1 MTSTEIERGTLTIRT
16 GLQPGDIGTVVKRHG
31 QLYAEEYGWSVEF
44 EALVATIAGGL
55 LDHYDPAR
63 ERHWIAEIDGQF
75 AGCIFLVRVTDEQAK
90 LRMLL
95 VEPSARG
102 FGLGKRLVADCIEF
116 AREAGYRSITLWT
129 NDVLTAARAIYA
141 KFDFTLV
148 HAEPQPQ
155 FGVDLVSETWELNF
169 SDIEPQVET
178 RG

>member
-16 GLQPGDIGTVVKRHG
+16 ELQPGDIGTVVKRHG
-31 QLYAEEYGWSVEF
+31 ELYAEEYGWSIEF

-63 ERHWIAEIDGQF
+63 ERHWIAEIDGKF

-102 FGLGKRLVADCIEF
+102 YGLGKRLVGDCIEF

-129 NDVLTAARAIYA
+129 NDVLTSARAIYA
-141 KFDFTLV
+141 KFGFTLV

-155 FGVDLVSETWELNF
+155 FGVELVSETWELHL
-169 SDIEPQVET
+169 
-178 RG
+178 